1 MELRPVPI
9 RNAGHTDRAAIAGR
23 GILCSG
29 NVGSGGD
36 VGVQQPSAAE
46 AIPATGQIVDV
57 AWLQT
62 WQGQPGLRIVDSR
75 PLPHYQMGHV
85 PGAVSLDVNLIR
97 MPDSTITGL
106 AAFVDAARAELRR
119 AGVRPDER
127 VVFYEDF
134 SGAAAARGVWML
146 DALGHRG
153 GAMLDGGLHA
163 WVNAGEPLTREPAQV
178 TPSDLDVGLDR
189 SVVALADEI
198 REGLTEPDPL
208 TVVDTRNDLEFR
220 AGTIPGAVHID
231 WLRHLRP
238 DGSFRSD
245 AELRALYDAVGIGSA
260 SREPVVTFCGS
271 GYRAA
276 HTYVVLK
283 ALGVPEVKNYAPS
296 WGEWGRRSDLPV
308 ENPASR

>member
-1 MELRPVPI
+1 MRPVPF
-9 RNAGHTDRAAIAGR
+9 RDAARADRAAIPRR
-23 GILCSG
+23 GILYSG
-29 NVGSGGD
+29 SVSSEGD
-36 VGVQQPSAAE
+36 VGVQQPSSAE
-46 AIPATGQIVDV
+46 AIPTTGQIVDV

-62 WQGQPGLRIVDSR
+62 WQREPGLRIVDAR
-75 PLPHYQMGHV
+75 PLAYYQMGHI

-97 MPDSTITGL
+97 MPDSTATGL
-106 AAFVDAARAELRR
+106 ATFVDAARAELRR
-119 AGVRPDER
+119 AGVRPDQR

-153 GAMLDGGLHA
+153 GMMLDGGLHA
-163 WVNAGEPLTREPAQV
+163 WINAGELLTREPAQI

-198 REGLTEPDPL
+198 SDGLAGPGRL
-208 TVVDTRNDLEFR
+208 TVVDTRNDLEFH

-238 DGSFRSD
+238 DGTFRPD
-245 AELRALYDAVGIGSA
+245 AELRALYDAVGIGPA

-296 WGEWGRRSDLPV
+296 WGEWGRRPELPV
-308 ENPASR
+308 EMPASR